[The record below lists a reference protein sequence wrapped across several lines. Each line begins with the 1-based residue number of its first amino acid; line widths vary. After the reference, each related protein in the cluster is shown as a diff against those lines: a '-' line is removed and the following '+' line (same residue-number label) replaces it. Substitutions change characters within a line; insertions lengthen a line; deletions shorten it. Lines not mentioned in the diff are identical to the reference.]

1 MSLFAEL
8 KRRNV
13 FRVGLAYLVAS
24 WLLMQM
30 VDVLAPIFT
39 LPDWAPKLI
48 FLILAVGFIPA
59 IIFSWVFEMTPEGI
73 KRESEIDRSSSITP
87 ITAKKLDMVTMSSF
101 FAVTRVIES
110 LRSISDS
117 RLMPSGVIS
126 KTQEKMITGMNP
138 TARIRKISFGAQ
150 SGSAKTGARTS
161 TICISSHEA
170 TRKARLTRMT
180 LRRFSSANRL
190 MLCS

>member
-30 VDVLAPIFT
+30 VDVLAPIFA

-48 FLILAVGFIPA
+48 FLMLAVGFIPA

-73 KRESEIDRSSSITP
+73 KREAEVDRSNSITP
-87 ITAKKLDMVTMSSF
+87 VTAKKLDMVTIGLLVAAIA
-101 FAVTRVIES
+101 AVALDRF
-110 LRSISDS
+110 
-117 RLMPSGVIS
+117 MPE
-126 KTQEKMITGMNP
+126 QAAMN
-138 TARIRKISFGAQ
+138 
-150 SGSAKTGARTS
+150 
-161 TICISSHEA
+161 
-170 TRKARLTRMT
+170 
-180 LRRFSSANRL
+180 
-190 MLCS
+190 